1 MKYRLLFIFILAGV
15 FLSVKAQTSVMTVSR
30 DARKGGVKDMS
41 LNGMAGAV
49 FYSASPDLVISTTVN
64 KDKVCDT
71 PEKDGNGYKY
81 VMRLDISATNDRKF
95 KISKKGTAI
104 GESTGQV
111 LLKKN
116 EYVYFNVEIVD
127 NPITIEQSDDGS
139 HYIKGGNGWALIE
152 LNSEIKLQISYNPEL
167 QARIKSGRSKA
178 GIYVDSLIIKV
189 DDLQDMAGR
198 LHKLSS
204 EVDSLKS
211 LEQKLLDNLDSLD
224 RLKRQHGNVSDAEIA
239 ALDTKLTALEP
250 KLATLEPALE
260 ELSYKLNQLTY
271 ISIKG
276 EGTNERIIDPE
287 AILALQS
294 KGKLRYNVMLL
305 SKTVEVFKT
314 KYEEMLNQ
322 AVSHKNSRDYA
333 AAKMYY
339 ENAAQSEGASE
350 SDKQAA
356 LQSAQHM
363 DKLAKFKAETDAT
376 ADKLY
381 ELSAN
386 NRVVNKEA
394 FIKMIDDMVER
405 YNALHMETGDDFY
418 LDEAQRLQKE
428 KTGIGF
434 VFKGRIVIG
443 EYKGGLVHE
452 TPLANVSIYGSQYS
466 NCEDMEKKEYL
477 HKGELITT
485 VTDPDGRYSLTL
497 KPGQYK
503 TLIFEAN
510 GERKIKKN
518 KHVSVE
524 GRTDD
529 RNVKIRFTKD

>member
-64 KDKVCDT
+64 KEKECDT

-139 HYIKGGNGWALIE
+139 HYLQSGNGWALIE

-189 DDLQDMAGR
+189 DDLHDMADS

-204 EVDSLKS
+204 KVDSLKR
-211 LEQKLLDNLDSLD
+211 LDKKLLNNLDS
-224 RLKRQHGNVSDAEIA
+224 LKRQHGNVSDAEIA
-239 ALDTKLTALEP
+239 ALDTTLTELEDT
-250 KLATLEPALE
+250 LATLKPALE
-260 ELSYKLNQLTY
+260 DLSYKLNQLTY
-271 ISIKG
+271 VSIKG
-276 EGTNERIIDPE
+276 EGTNERVIEPE
-287 AILALQS
+287 SILALQS

-305 SKTVEVFKT
+305 SKTVSVFKT
-314 KYEEMLNQ
+314 KYEEMVNQ

-356 LQSAQHM
+356 LQSAQQM

-405 YNALHMETGDDFY
+405 YNALHMETGDKFY
-418 LDEAQRLQKE
+418 QDEAQRLLNE
-428 KTGIGF
+428 KGNLGF
-434 VFKGRIVIG
+434 VFKGRCVIS
-443 EYKGGLVHE
+443 EYKGGSLQE
-452 TPLANVSIYGSQYS
+452 APLAGVKIYGSQFS
-466 NCEDMEKKEYL
+466 NCEDMDKKDYP

-497 KPGQYK
+497 KPRQYK
-503 TLIFEAN
+503 TLIFEATHDK
-510 GERKIKKN
+510 KIKKN

>member
-1 MKYRLLFIFILAGV
+1 MKYRLLFLYILACIC
-15 FLSVKAQTSVMTVSR
+15 FSANAQTSVMTVSR
-30 DARKGGVKDMS
+30 DARKGGAKDMS

-49 FYSASPDLVISTTVN
+49 FYSASPDLVITTPVI

-71 PEKDGNGYKY
+71 PEKDGTGYRY
-81 VMRLDISATNDRKF
+81 VMHLDISGGNSRKF

-139 HYIKGGNGWALIE
+139 HYLQSGNGWALIE
-152 LNSEIKLQISYNPEL
+152 INSEIKLQISYNPEL

-178 GIYVDSLIIKV
+178 GIYVDSLIIKI

-204 EVDSLKS
+204 EVDSLKR
-211 LEQKLLDNLDSLD
+211 LEQKLLNSLDSLH
-224 RLKRQHGNVSDAEIA
+224 RLKRQQSNVSDAEIE
-239 ALDTKLTALEP
+239 ALENKLTPLEP
-250 KLATLEPALE
+250 QIKKQE
-260 ELSYKLNQLTY
+260 EAQEDLSYKLNQLSY
-271 ISIKG
+271 VSIKG

-287 AILALQS
+287 SILALQS

-305 SKTVEVFKT
+305 SKTVSVFKT

-339 ENAAQSEGASE
+339 ENAAQAEGASE

-356 LQSAQHM
+356 LQSAQQM

-405 YNALHMETGDDFY
+405 YNALHRETGDKFY
-418 LDEAQRLQKE
+418 QDEAQRLLKE
-428 KTGIGF
+428 KGNLGF
-434 VFKGRIVIG
+434 VFKGKCVLS
-443 EYKGGLVHE
+443 EYKGGQLLE
-452 TPLANVSIYGSQYS
+452 YPVSGIVYIYGSQS
-466 NCEDMEKKEYL
+466 SKCDDMDDKDYPF
-477 HKGELITT
+477 KGELITT
-485 VTDPDGRYSLTL
+485 ITEPGGRYSFTL

-503 TLIFEAN
+503 TIIFEIDDK
-510 GERKIKKN
+510 KIKKN

-529 RNVKIRFTKD
+529 RNVKVRFAK

>member
-71 PEKDGNGYKY
+71 PEMDGNGYKY

-211 LEQKLLDNLDSLD
+211 LEQKLLNNLDSLD

-339 ENAAQSEGASE
+339 ENAAQAEGASA

-356 LQSAQHM
+356 LQSAQQM
-363 DKLAKFKAETDAT
+363 DKLAKFKAETDVT

-381 ELSAN
+381 ELSSN

-466 NCEDMEKKEYL
+466 NCEDMEKKDYP

>member
-1 MKYRLLFIFILAGV
+1 MLALYALSCVVMLVSAQESMITISKDSRLSKEEQLEGKAAVVFI
-15 FLSVKAQTSVMTVSR
+15 SKSEE
-30 DARKGGVKDMS
+30 
-41 LNGMAGAV
+41 
-49 FYSASPDLVISTTVN
+49 LVISTTVN
-64 KDKVCDT
+64 KDPICDT
-71 PEKDGNGYKY
+71 PRKTAQGFEYRM
-81 VMRLDISATNDRKF
+81 VLDISGGRDRIF
-95 KISKKGTAI
+95 NISKKGTTFS
-104 GESTGQV
+104 EKTGQI
-111 LLKKN
+111 LL
-116 EYVYFNVEIVD
+116 EADRCIGFNVEIVN
-127 NPITIEQSDDGS
+127 NPITMETSDEGGYYIQS
-139 HYIKGGNGWALIE
+139 GNGWALIE
-152 LNSEIKLQISYNPEL
+152 INSEIKLDLTYSPDLRAIH
-167 QARIKSGRSKA
+167 KSGLSKA
-178 GIYVDSLIIKV
+178 GTYVDSLIIKV
-189 DDLQDMAGR
+189 SDLHDMTEDLKEKTVSLELLNAQY
-198 LHKLSS
+198 
-204 EVDSLKS
+204 DSL
-211 LEQKLLDNLDSLD
+211 LEKQA
-224 RLKRQHGNVSDAEIA
+224 SDAEI
-239 ALDTKLTALEP
+239 DALE
-250 KLATLEPALE
+250 KKIDITKDEVE
-260 ELSYKLNQLTY
+260 KMSDKLNHLTY

-276 EGTNERIIDPE
+276 EGTNERTIEQADV
-287 AILALQS
+287 LALNS
-294 KGKLRYNVMLL
+294 KEKRAYKVMALL
-305 SKTVEVFKT
+305 KTVSVFKT

-405 YNALHMETGDDFY
+405 YNALHMETGDKFY
-418 LDEAQRLQKE
+418 KDEAQRLLKE
-428 KTGIGF
+428 KGNLGF
-434 VFKGRIVIG
+434 VFKGRCVIG
-443 EYKGGLVHE
+443 EYKGGSLQE
-452 TPLANVSIYGSQYS
+452 TPFTNVRIYGSQFS
-466 NCEDMEKKEYL
+466 NCEDMDKKDYL

-503 TLIFEAN
+503 TLIFEATHDK
-510 GERKIKKN
+510 KIKKN

>member
-1 MKYRLLFIFILAGV
+1 MKYRLLFLYILACIC
-15 FLSVKAQTSVMTVSR
+15 LSANAQTSVMTVSR

-49 FYSASPDLVISTTVN
+49 FYSASPDLVITTPVI

-71 PEKDGNGYKY
+71 PEKDGSGYRY
-81 VMRLDISATNDRKF
+81 VMHLDISGGNSRKF

-139 HYIKGGNGWALIE
+139 HYIHGGNGWALIE
-152 LNSEIKLQISYNPEL
+152 LNSEIKLQVSYNPEL

-178 GIYVDSLIIKV
+178 GIYVDSLIIKI

-198 LHKLSS
+198 LHELSS
-204 EVDSLKS
+204 EVDSLKR
-211 LEQKLLDNLDSLD
+211 LEQKLLNSLDSLH
-224 RLKRQHGNVSDAEIA
+224 RLKRQQSNVSDAEIE
-239 ALDTKLTALEP
+239 ALENKLTPLEP
-250 KLATLEPALE
+250 QIKKQE
-260 ELSYKLNQLTY
+260 EAQEDLSYKLNQLSY
-271 ISIKG
+271 VSIKG

-287 AILALQS
+287 SILALQS

-305 SKTVEVFKT
+305 SKTVSVFKT

-339 ENAAQSEGASE
+339 ENAAQAEGASE
-350 SDKQAA
+350 SDRQAA
-356 LQSAQHM
+356 LQSAQQM

-405 YNALHMETGDDFY
+405 YNALHMETGDKFY
-418 LDEAQRLQKE
+418 QDEAQRLLKE
-428 KTGIGF
+428 KGNLGF
-434 VFKGRIVIG
+434 VFKGRCVIS
-443 EYKGGLVHE
+443 EYKGGSLQE
-452 TPLANVSIYGSQYS
+452 APLAGVKIYGSQSS
-466 NCEDMEKKEYL
+466 NCEDMDKKDYL

-503 TLIFEAN
+503 TLIFEATHDK
-510 GERKIKKN
+510 KIKKN

>member
-64 KDKVCDT
+64 KEKECDT

-139 HYIKGGNGWALIE
+139 HYLQSGKGWALIE
-152 LNSEIKLQISYNPEL
+152 FNSEIKLQVSYNPEL

-189 DDLQDMAGR
+189 DDLHDMADS

-204 EVDSLKS
+204 KVDSLKR
-211 LEQKLLDNLDSLD
+211 LEKKLLNNLDS
-224 RLKRQHGNVSDAEIA
+224 LKRQHGNVSDAEIA
-239 ALDTKLTALEP
+239 ALDTTLTELEDTV
-250 KLATLEPALE
+250 ATLKPALE
-260 ELSYKLNQLTY
+260 DLSYKLNQLSY
-271 ISIKG
+271 VSIKG
-276 EGTNERIIDPE
+276 EGTNERVIEPE
-287 AILALQS
+287 SILALQS

-305 SKTVEVFKT
+305 SKTVSVFKT

-350 SDKQAA
+350 GDKQAA
-356 LQSAQHM
+356 LQSAQQM

-405 YNALHMETGDDFY
+405 YNALHMETGDKFY
-418 LDEAQRLQKE
+418 QDEAQRLLNE
-428 KTGIGF
+428 KGNLGF
-434 VFKGRIVIG
+434 VFKGRCVIS
-443 EYKGGLVHE
+443 EYKGGSLQE
-452 TPLANVSIYGSQYS
+452 APLAGVKIYGSQSS
-466 NCEDMEKKEYL
+466 NCEDMDKKDYL

-503 TLIFEAN
+503 TLIFEATHDK
-510 GERKIKKN
+510 KIKKN

>member
-1 MKYRLLFIFILAGV
+1 MFALYALSCVVMLVSAQESMITISKDSRLSKEEQLEGKAAVVFI
-15 FLSVKAQTSVMTVSR
+15 SKSEE
-30 DARKGGVKDMS
+30 
-41 LNGMAGAV
+41 
-49 FYSASPDLVISTTVN
+49 LVISTTVN
-64 KDKVCDT
+64 KDPICDT
-71 PEKDGNGYKY
+71 PQKTAQGFEYRM
-81 VMRLDISATNDRKF
+81 VLDISGGRDRIF
-95 KISKKGTAI
+95 NISKKGTTFS
-104 GESTGQV
+104 EKTGQI
-111 LLKKN
+111 LL
-116 EYVYFNVEIVD
+116 EADRCIGFNVEIVN
-127 NPITIEQSDDGS
+127 NPITMETSDEGGYYIQS
-139 HYIKGGNGWALIE
+139 GNGWALIE
-152 LNSEIKLQISYNPEL
+152 INSEIKLDLTYSPDLRAIH
-167 QARIKSGRSKA
+167 KSGLSKA
-178 GIYVDSLIIKV
+178 GTYVDSLIIKV
-189 DDLQDMAGR
+189 SDLHDMTEDLKEKTVSLELLNAQY
-198 LHKLSS
+198 
-204 EVDSLKS
+204 DSL
-211 LEQKLLDNLDSLD
+211 LEKQA
-224 RLKRQHGNVSDAEIA
+224 SDAEI
-239 ALDTKLTALEP
+239 DALE
-250 KLATLEPALE
+250 KKIDITKDEVE
-260 ELSYKLNQLTY
+260 KMSDKLNHLTY

-276 EGTNERIIDPE
+276 EGTNERTIEQADV
-287 AILALQS
+287 LALNS
-294 KGKLRYNVMLL
+294 KEKRAYKVMALL
-305 SKTVEVFKT
+305 KTVSVFKT

-405 YNALHMETGDDFY
+405 YNALHMETGDKFY
-418 LDEAQRLQKE
+418 KDEAQRLLKE
-428 KTGIGF
+428 KGNLGF
-434 VFKGRIVIG
+434 VFKGRCVIG
-443 EYKGGLVHE
+443 EYKGGSLQE
-452 TPLANVSIYGSQYS
+452 TPFTNVRIYGSQFS
-466 NCEDMEKKEYL
+466 NCEDMDKKDYL

-503 TLIFEAN
+503 TLIFEATHDK
-510 GERKIKKN
+510 KIKKN

-529 RNVKIRFTKD
+529 RNVKIRFAKD

>member
-64 KDKVCDT
+64 KEKECDT

-139 HYIKGGNGWALIE
+139 HYLQSGKGWALIE
-152 LNSEIKLQISYNPEL
+152 FNSEIKLQVSYNPEL

-189 DDLQDMAGR
+189 DDLHDMADS

-204 EVDSLKS
+204 KVDSLKR
-211 LEQKLLDNLDSLD
+211 LEQKLLNNLDS
-224 RLKRQHGNVSDAEIA
+224 LKRQHGNVSDAEIA
-239 ALDTKLTALEP
+239 ALDTTLTELEDTV
-250 KLATLEPALE
+250 KSLEPAHR

-271 ISIKG
+271 VSIKG
-276 EGTNERIIDPE
+276 EGTNERVIEPE
-287 AILALQS
+287 SILALQS

-333 AAKMYY
+333 VAKMYY

-356 LQSAQHM
+356 LQSAQ
-363 DKLAKFKAETDAT
+363 
-376 ADKLY
+376 
-381 ELSAN
+381 
-386 NRVVNKEA
+386 
-394 FIKMIDDMVER
+394 
-405 YNALHMETGDDFY
+405 
-418 LDEAQRLQKE
+418 Q
-428 KTGIGF
+428 
-434 VFKGRIVIG
+434 
-443 EYKGGLVHE
+443 
-452 TPLANVSIYGSQYS
+452 
-466 NCEDMEKKEYL
+466 
-477 HKGELITT
+477 
-485 VTDPDGRYSLTL
+485 
-497 KPGQYK
+497 
-503 TLIFEAN
+503 
-510 GERKIKKN
+510 
-518 KHVSVE
+518 
-524 GRTDD
+524 
-529 RNVKIRFTKD
+529 

>member
-1 MKYRLLFIFILAGV
+1 MKLRLLILYVLSCVTMLAVAQESMITISKDSRLSKEEQLEGKAAVV
-15 FLSVKAQTSVMTVSR
+15 F
-30 DARKGGVKDMS
+30 MS
-41 LNGMAGAV
+41 K
-49 FYSASPDLVISTTVN
+49 SEELVISTTVN
-64 KDKVCDT
+64 KDPICDT
-71 PEKDGNGYKY
+71 PQKTAQGFEYRM
-81 VMRLDISATNDRKF
+81 VLDISGGRDRIF
-95 KISKKGTAI
+95 NISKKGTTFT
-104 GESTGQV
+104 EKTGQV
-111 LLKKN
+111 LLGAN
-116 EYVYFNVEIVD
+116 RCIGFNVEIVN
-127 NPITIEQSDDGS
+127 NPITMETSDEGGYYIQS
-139 HYIKGGNGWALIE
+139 GNGWALIE
-152 LNSEIKLQISYNPEL
+152 INSEIKLDLTYSPDLRAIH
-167 QARIKSGRSKA
+167 KSGLSKA
-178 GIYVDSLIIKV
+178 GTYVDSLIIKV
-189 DDLQDMAGR
+189 SDLHDMTEALR
-198 LHKLSS
+198 EKNASLELLNAQY
-204 EVDSLKS
+204 DSL
-211 LEQKLLDNLDSLD
+211 LENQA
-224 RLKRQHGNVSDAEIA
+224 SDAEI
-239 ALDTKLTALEP
+239 DALE
-250 KLATLEPALE
+250 KNIALTKDE
-260 ELSYKLNQLTY
+260 AEKMSDKLNHLTY

-276 EGTNERIIDPE
+276 EGTNERTIEQADV
-287 AILALQS
+287 LALNS
-294 KGKLRYNVMLL
+294 KEKRSYKVMALL
-305 SKTVEVFKT
+305 KTVSVFKT
-314 KYEEMLNQ
+314 KYEEMVNQ

-333 AAKMYY
+333 SAKMYY
-339 ENAAQSEGASE
+339 ENAAQAEGASE

-356 LQSAQHM
+356 LQSAQQM
-363 DKLAKFKAETDAT
+363 DKLAKFKAETDVT

-394 FIKMIDDMVER
+394 FMKMIDNMVER
-405 YNALHMETGDDFY
+405 YNALYKETGDDFY

-466 NCEDMEKKEYL
+466 NCEDMEKKDYP

-510 GERKIKKN
+510 GERKIRKN
-518 KHVSVE
+518 KHVGVE